1 MEENMKTPA
10 SENDPKPEEQQQ
22 QAEELSSPAPGRAAA
37 EPESVL
43 KALLTSRKKA
53 KALGWSKKWL
63 VILDVKEWIVSIV
76 FAVVAVWII
85 KSFLVWP
92 ITVDG
97 SSMETTL
104 HEKDK
109 LLVTSYD
116 VRFGSSPSRGD
127 VVICHYYGRT
137 SKLLGLF
144 TVKTDF
150 VKRVVGV
157 PGDTVS
163 RVNGVTYI
171 NGSALDPSKRA
182 WRQYTYTKNEDGSI
196 SYFCDGQPIV
206 LTDDQ
211 TLNIEFD
218 YEYTLGEGEY
228 FVVGDNRY
236 NSHDSRKWNG
246 PDLPVNHVNNVSGSV
261 GPITKNMI
269 CGHVRY
275 VFFPFKEAR
284 RVENDPGYMA
294 ERDR

>member
-1 MEENMKTPA
+1 MEENIQTPA

-22 QAEELSSPAPGRAAA
+22 QAEELGSPAPGRAAA

-116 VRFGSSPSRGD
+116 VRFGSSPRRGD

-206 LTDDQ
+206 LTDEQ

-246 PDLPVNHVNNVSGSV
+246 PDLPVSHVNNVSGSV
-261 GPITKNMI
+261 GPITKGMI
-269 CGHVRY
+269 SGHVRY